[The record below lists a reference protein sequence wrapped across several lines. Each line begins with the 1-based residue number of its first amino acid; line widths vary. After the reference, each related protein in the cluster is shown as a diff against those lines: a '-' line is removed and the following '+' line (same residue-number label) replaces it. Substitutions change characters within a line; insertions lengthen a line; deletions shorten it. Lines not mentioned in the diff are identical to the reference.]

1 MYFAGSEVESLL
13 WRLVARL
20 AAVELAVDDPR
31 ALEHRT
37 AGLHLVTQ
45 WPGGRLG
52 DAQATD

>member
-1 MYFAGSEVESLL
+1 MYFAGSQVESLL
-13 WRLVARL
+13 WRMVARL

-31 ALEHRT
+31 ALGHRT

-52 DAQATD
+52 EAQGTD